1 MHWYQKALV
10 WVIVIGV
17 GTIGSKFYRLWI
29 SQNRTSVKSLVLKY
43 EQAWDDAIK
52 DPLKNP
58 PPSAGARASDFPIG
72 QQSLLRDRFTSVDQ
86 KQLPDYEKRLE
97 EESANLD
104 SKYRKAWMQA
114 YQEFDDT
121 PTPAAFAAAHVN
133 KKVLEDRPEIKK
145 RLADT
150 DELWTKKKPRVNLA
164 IDTFSGYC
172 VFRSPE
178 FRKALE
184 KKDSTLV
191 LHLVDDDAKYK
202 ERIKT
207 LESGATPLAVFTI
220 DALIN
225 NSAGRDEPPASIV
238 LLLDETRGADA
249 IIGYKSAFPNLA
261 ALNVP
266 DLKIVGVGDSPSE
279 TLVRVARTRPDL
291 DKFTPD
297 EGFVNEDTPEK
308 VLKQFRAARPD
319 EKKAFVL
326 WEPYLSQV
334 LKEFPQA
341 HTLIDSSRYSGY
353 IVDVLVVQKKYLK
366 EHRADVQ
373 AVVEAY
379 LEALPSQRTSRNMV
393 RLVLEDSKR
402 LVAKGKSVRELTE
415 EDAEKIVQGIWWKT
429 AGENYGHFRIQ
440 EAPSEVSKSVTDMI
454 NNITDVLRQTGAIF
468 RRISPT
474 ELIDKDTCAELEKKG
489 FQPRDRSRWALNE
502 PIDPI
507 TFTRSKSK
515 VNEDDDKVV
524 ATLKDVAERMKIH
537 PGYHLEIQGHHTK
550 NEDADAL
557 LALNRATATLT
568 WLVTEGGIPANRM
581 KAVALD
587 VAESRGTE
595 EHPASI
601 VTFRIYQTPQ

>member
-10 WVIVIGV
+10 WVLVIGV
-17 GTIGSKFYRLWI
+17 GTIGSKFYKVWI
-29 SQNRTSVKSLVLKY
+29 SQNRTSVKGLVLEY
-43 EQAWDDAIK
+43 EQAWDEAIA
-52 DPLKNP
+52 DPLKNA
-58 PPSAGARASDFPIG
+58 PPSASARAADYPIG
-72 QQSLLRDRFTSVDQ
+72 QQSLLRDKFTAVDQ
-86 KQLPDYEKRLE
+86 KKLPEYEKRLE
-97 EESANLD
+97 EESVNLD
-104 SKYRKAWMQA
+104 SKFRKAWTQA

-133 KKVLEDRPEIKK
+133 KKVLEDRPELKK
-145 RLADT
+145 KLAET
-150 DELWTKKKPRVNLA
+150 DESWTKKKPRVNLA
-164 IDTFSGYC
+164 IDPFSGYC

-191 LHLVDDDAKYK
+191 LHLVDDNAEYNK
-202 ERIKT
+202 RIKN

-225 NSAGRDEPPASIV
+225 NSALCDEPPASIV

-261 ALNVP
+261 SLNLP
-266 DLKIVGVGDSPSE
+266 DLKIVGVKDSPSE

-291 DKFTPD
+291 DKVPD
-297 EGFVNEDTPEK
+297 EAFVNEDTPDK
-308 VLKQFRAARPD
+308 VIKQFRAAKPD

-366 EHRADVQ
+366 DHRAEVQ
-373 AVVEAY
+373 AIAEAY
-379 LEALPSQRTSRNMV
+379 FEALPSQRTSRNMV

-402 LVAKGKSVRELTE
+402 LVAKGKSVPELTE
-415 EDAEKIVQGIWWKT
+415 EDAEKVVQGIWWKT

-454 NNITDVLRQTGAIF
+454 NNITDVLIQTRAVS

-474 ELIDKDTCAELEKKG
+474 ELIDKEICAALEKKG
-489 FQPRDRSRWALNE
+489 FQPRDRSRWALRE
-502 PIDPI
+502 AIDPI
-507 TFTRSKSK
+507 TFTRGRSK

-524 ATLKDVAERMKIH
+524 STLKDVVERMKQH
-537 PGYHLEIQGHHTK
+537 PGYYLEIQGHHTK

-557 LALNRATATLT
+557 LAQKRASAALT
-568 WLVTEGGIPANRM
+568 WLETEGGVPANRM
-581 KAVALD
+581 KAIALD
-587 VAESRGTE
+587 VSESRGTE
-595 EHPASI
+595 EHPESI